1 MPCVRNKWRSLNVQ
15 PVGPSREPNRG
26 TAVLDSCVI
35 SPSARYLIEST
46 RLAAGFVLAMKDC
59 EPQLRD
65 AAYELFEQLQNAELD
80 SGESLATAALIAEI
94 LFQNRSE

>member
-1 MPCVRNKWRSLNVQ
+1 
-15 PVGPSREPNRG
+15 
-26 TAVLDSCVI
+26 
-35 SPSARYLIEST
+35 
-46 RLAAGFVLAMKDC
+46 MKDC